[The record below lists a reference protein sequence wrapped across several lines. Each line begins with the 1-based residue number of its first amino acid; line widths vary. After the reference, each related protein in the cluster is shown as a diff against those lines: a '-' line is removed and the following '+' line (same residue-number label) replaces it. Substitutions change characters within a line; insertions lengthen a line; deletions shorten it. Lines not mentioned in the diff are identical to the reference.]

1 MSGGRPQRYVA
12 LVCPHCAATFTL
24 ADLGVRTFGGLR
36 RRRSAPRRRRAA
48 SPRSCADDDGQLPG
62 GMSMGVVHAEDA
74 WKLAAGRL
82 DPRLAPGYFAAG
94 GPRPGPTAV
103 SVPDPGTPQPVT
115 ERRLLHW
122 CKIADPWADV
132 PSQPAGVDVR
142 VLVPLAADF
151 DALCALMSAAGV
163 PHRRVRHW
171 VEAETVSTV
180 GPDGALA
187 ALHAVPGF
195 LPATSTAKLRTAGVV
210 GLAAEAARDA
220 FELAWDNHGEPFL
233 PAWSPVDAGTIVP
246 AEWLPYLPHPGLNPA
261 QAEGAPH
268 VLRDNTHLLVA
279 APTGSGKTAIGM
291 LAALKAILGEGR
303 KAAWLVPQR
312 SLTDELDREL
322 ATWRA
327 QGLRVERLSGEH
339 VVDVERAREADL
351 WVSTT
356 EKFESVCRA
365 TSLRVALGEVGCLVV
380 DEIHLLGSAGRG
392 PLLEALLARMRG
404 AGSPVRIVGLSATV
418 ANVDEVAGW
427 LGARVVTTTWRP
439 SRLTWQLPMIPA
451 TADRRTDNAN
461 RLRAATALTRM
472 VTDDGGSVLVF
483 CGSRRNVRVTALMI
497 AADRGADIRGIDP
510 DDGSRVHQVCTAAG
524 VGLHYKDW
532 EYRREAERAFRDRA
546 LDVLVATTTVAAG
559 VNLPARAVVVR
570 DTRIGLDRIDVAT
583 VQQMFGRAGRV
594 GAGETEGWSYL
605 VVDETERAT
614 WQNRLVEG
622 YAVRS
627 HIADSLA
634 DHLLAETA
642 QRRVHTLTDAENWWL
657 STLAYHQGAEGL
669 TPVRDAVDL
678 LVEGGYLALVA
689 EPDVGT
695 VLRVTELGTLT
706 TRFMVPV
713 KIGMR
718 LRSLLAEADRR
729 PHDPEDA
736 ERLLGL
742 AISVSVPQFAEA
754 PVTDDL
760 RPRVARLLRARGYLE
775 LVDAPGGALG
785 LVPSTAAAPGDLAQ
799 VAIALVAN
807 SPRAFSRPAR
817 RIAGLPSSVLL
828 PILSEM
834 PRYFAWLAAQGELAT
849 VAPWVAVIAGDLGRR
864 IRWRQLAPTRG
875 AGRLLWMCEQ
885 MATPLRAERIVPLLF
900 TAAREHGVT
909 APDWPVGRA
918 PAQCQLD
925 AQEYVALLRDRAT
938 DSLVTEA
945 DDRVKVTTP
954 NGTAA
959 VVWAGDQHIAVGS
972 PAGQWMSYPGTG
984 ESGPGSA
991 NGSGAAKGSAG
1002 YAREAH
1008 APALERGVSVFSW
1021 RGDHLSTGWLSSYN
1035 GIHGQ
1040 AGFA

>member
-1 MSGGRPQRYVA
+1 M
-12 LVCPHCAATFTL
+12 
-24 ADLGVRTFGGLR
+24 RTG
-36 RRRSAPRRRRAA
+36 AVP
-48 SPRSCADDDGQLPG
+48 
-62 GMSMGVVHAEDA
+62 AENA
-74 WKLAAGRL
+74 WKLAAELL
-82 DPRLAPGYFAAG
+82 DPRLAPGYFATSA
-94 GPRPGPTAV
+94 PRSGSTAV
-103 SVPDPGTPQPVT
+103 SVPDLGTPQPMT

-132 PSQPAGVDVR
+132 PSQPDGVDVR

-171 VEAETVSTV
+171 AEAETVSTV

-187 ALHAVPGF
+187 ALSAVPGF
-195 LPATSTAKLRTAGVV
+195 LPAANTAKLRAAGVV
-210 GLAAEAARDA
+210 GMAAEAARDA

-233 PAWSPVDAGTIVP
+233 PAWSPVHARTVVP
-246 AEWLPYLPHPGLNPA
+246 PDWVPYLPHPGLNPA
-261 QAEGAPH
+261 QAEAAPH

-327 QGLRVERLSGEH
+327 RGLRVERLSGEH

-365 TSLRVALGEVGCLVV
+365 TSLRAALGEVGCLVI

-392 PLLEALLARMRG
+392 PLLEALLARVRG
-404 AGSPVRIVGLSATV
+404 VESPVRIVGLSATV
-418 ANVDEVAGW
+418 ANAEEVAGW

-483 CGSRRNVRVTALMI
+483 CGSRRNVRATALTI

-510 DDGSRVHQVCTAAG
+510 DDGSRVHQVCTEVG

-532 EYRREAERAFRDRA
+532 EHRHEAERAFRARG

-570 DTRIGLDRIDVAT
+570 DTRIGLDKIDVAT

-634 DHLLAETA
+634 DHLLAEAA
-642 QRRVHTLTDAENWWL
+642 QQRVHTLADAENWWL
-657 STLAYHQGAEGL
+657 RTLAHHQGAEGL

-678 LVEGGYLALVA
+678 LVEGGYVALVT

-695 VLRVTELGTLT
+695 VLRVTELGRLT

-713 KIGMR
+713 EIGTQ
-718 LRSLLAEADRR
+718 LRGLLAEVDRR

-742 AISVSVPQFAEA
+742 AIGVGVPQFAEA

-760 RPRVARLLRARGYLE
+760 RPQVARLLRARGYLE
-775 LVDAPGGALG
+775 RVDAPGGALG
-785 LVPSTAAAPGDLAQ
+785 LAPSTAVAPGDLAQ

-807 SPRAFSRPAR
+807 SPRVFSRPGR

-900 TAAREHGVT
+900 TAARGRGVT

-925 AQEYVALLRDRAT
+925 AQEYLVLLRDRAT
-938 DSLVTEA
+938 DTTVTEA
-945 DDRVKVTTP
+945 DDRVKVTAP
-954 NGTAA
+954 NGTTA
-959 VVWAGDQHIAVGS
+959 VAWAGHQHAVIGS
-972 PAGQWMSYPGTG
+972 PAGQWTSYPGTG
-984 ESGPGSA
+984 APGAGTA
-991 NGSGAAKGSAG
+991 NGFGGVNGSTG
-1002 YAREAH
+1002 YSREAH
-1008 APALERGVSVFSW
+1008 APAPERGVSVFSR
-1021 RGDHLSTGWLSSYN
+1021 RGDHVSTGWLSSYN
-1035 GIHGQ
+1035 GIHDQ
-1040 AGFA
+1040 AGFS